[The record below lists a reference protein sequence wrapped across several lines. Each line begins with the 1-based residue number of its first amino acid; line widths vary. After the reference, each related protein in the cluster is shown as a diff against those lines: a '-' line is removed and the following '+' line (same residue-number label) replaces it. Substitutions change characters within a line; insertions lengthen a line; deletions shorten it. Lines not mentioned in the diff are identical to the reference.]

1 MQIISG
7 VEKVMKELLEKVLS
21 EVLNE
26 ESRSELETAITEAIN
41 AEVESQKAA
50 LIVEYATQFAADREA
65 LIEALDTKVEEMLNE
80 QLEEL
85 RSDIESFRDLEVESA
100 AELVKEKAKLAE
112 AVQNDMASLVEN
124 LDTFLELRLGAEVE
138 ELKESI
144 EEVRK
149 INIGRKIFETF
160 KSEVEQFIAVDAGLE
175 ELNAQLAEARS
186 ELQKRDEALAESVK
200 ETARLE
206 RKTKL
211 DSVLASLQ
219 GQPREVMEA
228 VLRSVPTEKLEEA
241 YANFI
246 GRVLHESVDSSEK
259 ESATPVEPVLAEGH
273 TAVIEPVVESTV
285 VVTGDTHESAELEVN
300 KGPVQLSESA
310 KHLQRLAGINV

>member
-1 MQIISG
+1 
-7 VEKVMKELLEKVLS
+7 MKELLEKVLS